1 MYKKTFKKS
10 ERYKKDLEGIEPDL
24 LVFLVE
30 EDRICKVIEL
40 KDGDSFDTKKALG
53 EKKHL
58 EEFSIKFGAKIPFVA
73 EYYICCFNQEDKE
86 FIKKGFKGE
95 FSIDNIMTGT
105 EICKILKIDYDEI
118 KNIREK
124 DTDDNFNYF
133 IDELLKIPKVFSKV
147 IEKLQNEN
155 LKLK

>member
-1 MYKKTFKKS
+1 
-10 ERYKKDLEGIEPDL
+10 
-24 LVFLVE
+24 
-30 EDRICKVIEL
+30 
-40 KDGDSFDTKKALG
+40 
-53 EKKHL
+53 
-58 EEFSIKFGAKIPFVA
+58 
-73 EYYICCFNQEDKE
+73 
-86 FIKKGFKGE
+86 
-95 FSIDNIMTGT
+95 MTGT